1 MFSLIKELFWKAVF
15 MIAVTDYIFHLMMPY
30 GPFDRPAEGEWPEP
44 ILITFSKGQLVEYL
58 AHCILLPLIFSV
70 SVALAKYVSEI
81 FVYVGTGL
89 IMGCV
94 MLLIRLRRKID
105 GLP

>member
-1 MFSLIKELFWKAVF
+1 M
-15 MIAVTDYIFHLMMPY
+15 
-30 GPFDRPAEGEWPEP
+30 
-44 ILITFSKGQLVEYL
+44 EYL

-70 SVALAKYVSEI
+70 SVAFAKYVSEI

-89 IMGCV
+89 IMGCI